1 MTYPK
6 ITLTK
11 TKRMFFLVFLVLL
24 FLITAP
30 ILIMY
35 SIGYRLDI
43 ENKKIVE
50 TGVISIDIRPKDAD
64 VYLSGVKINKK
75 IPIRLTNRAPGTYSL
90 KIEKA
95 GYKTWEK
102 NIDVKSK
109 QTTYIKDVNLIKDSL
124 PISIFLDKEKK
135 IKEYYPSS
143 DGSYIILVSE
153 EKNTDLFELFN
164 TQTKEI
170 DLIDR
175 IPVGYDRH
183 IEWSPFDNFILITK
197 NRGSTVSLTLLS
209 ADLPEKTKVHTIRRD
224 ENNFYQWQKKSLAPT
239 IYTAEKNSIV
249 KFTTIDYKELY
260 KYNDSETWY
269 IDSDEKLWTK
279 KGNII
284 KLESSDEEQKII
296 ITENENFERIIDI
309 NENHAI
315 LKNEN
320 KIFVI
325 SRKED
330 EKSQTI
336 NANYFIFN
344 PSTKEWLVW
353 SPWELWSIYE
363 HNKPALLNRTSDK
376 ILSVFPLD
384 KVGELLVVSE
394 GNGLT
399 AFNPGYYVS
408 QGLYKGEIR
417 GASVNQKTKTI
428 NFFGKVAEKE
438 GLFELEY

>member
-11 TKRMFFLVFLVLL
+11 TKRKLFLGFLVLL

-50 TGVISIDIRPKDAD
+50 TGVISIDIRPKD
-64 VYLSGVKINKK
+64 VTIYLSGVKINKK

-90 KIEKA
+90 KIEKP

-109 QTTYIKDVNLIKDSL
+109 QTTYIKDVTLLKDAL
-124 PISIFLDKEKK
+124 PTTVFLDKENK

-143 DGSYIILVSE
+143 NGEYIILVSE
-153 EKNTDLFELFN
+153 EKNTDLFELLN
-164 TQTKEI
+164 TQTKKI

-197 NRGSTVSLTLLS
+197 NRSETISLTLLS
-209 ADLPEKTKVHTIRRD
+209 ANEPEKTKVHTLKRD
-224 ENNFYQWQKKSLAPT
+224 KEKKHFQWQKKSLTPT
-239 IYTAEKNSIV
+239 LYTKNHNDIV
-249 KFTTIDYKELY
+249 KLTMNDYKELY
-260 KYNDSETWY
+260 KYENFETWY
-269 IDSDEKLWTK
+269 IDSSERLWTK

-284 KLESSDEEQKII
+284 KLESGEEQILIK
-296 ITENENFERIIDI
+296 ENENFERIIDI

-315 LKNEN
+315 VKNEN

-325 SRKED
+325 PRVE
-330 EKSQTI
+330 EELTEAI
-336 NANYFIFN
+336 NATSFMFN

-376 ILSVFPLD
+376 ILSIFPLD

-399 AFNPGYYVS
+399 AFNPGYYVT
-408 QGLYKGEIR
+408 QELYKGEIHS
-417 GASVNQKTKTI
+417 ASVNQKIKTI
-428 NFFGKVAEKE
+428 HFLGKVAEKQ